1 MTEKSRSR
9 LIIVL
14 SIAIPIAVALL
25 FMVKIDGY
33 DFTFLPAVYAS
44 TNALTAA
51 LLLTALYSIKKKNMH
66 LHQLLMKVCIGLS
79 ALFLVL
85 YVLYHITSDPVPYG
99 GEGAIK
105 YVYYFLLISHI
116 VLSVTVVPLVLFT
129 YSRALSKNFAKHK
142 ALAKWTFPL
151 WLYESVTGAIIYLM
165 IKPYY

>member
-1 MTEKSRSR
+1 MTEKARTQ

-33 DFTFLPAVYAS
+33 DFAFLPAVYAS
-44 TNALTAA
+44 TNGLTAV
-51 LLLTALYSIKKKNMH
+51 LLLAALYCIKNNNMN

-79 ALFLVL
+79 ALFLAL
-85 YVLYHITSDPVPYG
+85 YVLYHITSDPTPYG

-151 WLYESVTGAIIYLM
+151 WLYESVTGVIIYLM